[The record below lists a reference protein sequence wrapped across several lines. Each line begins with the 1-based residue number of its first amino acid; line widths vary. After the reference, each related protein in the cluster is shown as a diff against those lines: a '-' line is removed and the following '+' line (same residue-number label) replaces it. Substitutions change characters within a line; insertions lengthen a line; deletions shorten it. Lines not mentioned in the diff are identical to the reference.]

1 MFQDHLKTRQLLGQ
15 FQPELEPK
23 PSLQTSQTNAE
34 MTILQVD
41 LALAYHE
48 HRIYILTHFL
58 ITPPQSRHGLDH
70 PCSIISTIISSVR
83 LVGMFCPH
91 NLLESAIHGVR
102 GLLKQPS

>member
-48 HRIYILTHFL
+48 HRILHFDSFSYN
-58 ITPPQSRHGLDH
+58 P
-70 PCSIISTIISSVR
+70 
-83 LVGMFCPH
+83 
-91 NLLESAIHGVR
+91 SAIKTR
-102 GLLKQPS
+102 S